1 MSNEYVENSIYNFKD
16 FWVLPFLNSITAM
29 SENENCKLTYREII
43 DLLFENGNLNEQI
56 YIDFNKNNCRVIPC
70 LYAIPF
76 KVEADELEKDENRC
90 PFEASQARLGLC
102 CFCPLA
108 VQNIFP
114 ENCLCGYLDEIE
126 KYSEML
132 KQDNISTI
140 KFLKIQR
147 LRYDLLQLIKK
158 LPYSQHYLNN
168 SKPTQGF

>member
-1 MSNEYVENSIYNFKD
+1 MKYYIKELPDTSIRTIRSLVNEQ
-16 FWVLPFLNSITAM
+16 
-29 SENENCKLTYREII
+29 
-43 DLLFENGNLNEQI
+43 FENGNLNEQI

-90 PFEASQARLGLC
+90 PFEASQAPLGLC

-132 KQDNISTI
+132 KQDNITTV

-147 LRYDLLQLIKK
+147 LRVDLLHLIKK

-168 SKPTQGF
+168 SKSTQGF